1 MLARRVNFLLTAAV
15 RSIFRNKVQKTKVKA
30 KMSRFL
36 KVGTRSHFSLSSAFQ
51 IRSLLHYPRPFS
63 HVAEGERVGT
73 FTATKPSFIH
83 PTSIVHPNAVIGQ
96 GVSIGPFCSVSSSAK
111 LGNGCQLYPGSHVFG
126 TTELGDNCMLMTGA
140 VVGDDYPGCTI
151 IGSNNTIGYHAV
163 IGVKCQDMKYKPEDE
178 CFLEV
183 GHNNDIREH
192 TSIHRSSKSTNS
204 TVIGNGNFI
213 MGSCHIAHDCKI
225 GNNNIFANNTL
236 LAGHVEVEDYVHT
249 AGATVVHQFCH
260 LGSFSFLGGGS
271 VVSQDVP
278 KYMMVAG
285 DRAELR
291 GLNIVGL
298 TRCGFSTAEIRSLRT
313 AYRKIF
319 MCVDANAGSF
329 EERLAEVEEELVDV
343 PVVCAML
350 DSIRSSYT
358 EDRRG
363 ICKFRHWN
371 VS

>member
-1 MLARRVNFLLTAAV
+1 MW
-15 RSIFRNKVQKTKVKA
+15 
-30 KMSRFL
+30 RFL
-36 KVGTRSHFSLSSAFQ
+36 KVGGRSHFPLSCALR
-51 IRSLLHYPRPFS
+51 IRSLLHLPRSFS
-63 HVAEGERVGT
+63 CVCVVVDVADGERVDT
-73 FTATKPSFIH
+73 SKPGFIH
-83 PTSIVHPNAVIGQ
+83 PAAIVHPNAVIGQ

-126 TTELGDNCMLMTGA
+126 STELGDNCMLMTGA
-140 VVGDDYPGCTI
+140 IVGDDYPGCTI
-151 IGSNNTIGYHAV
+151 IGSNNRIGYHAV
-163 IGVKCQDMKYKPEDE
+163 IGVKCQDMKYKPKDE

-192 TSIHRSSKSTNS
+192 TSIHRSSKSTDR
-204 TVIGNGNFI
+204 TVIGSGNFI

-260 LGSFSFLGGGS
+260 LGSFAFLGGGS

-278 KYMMVAG
+278 KYMMVSG
-285 DRAELR
+285 ERAELR
-291 GLNIVGL
+291 GLNLVGL
-298 TRCGFSTAEIRSLRT
+298 TRYGFSIAEIRSLRT

-319 MCVDANAGSF
+319 MCIDANAGSF
-329 EERLAEVEEELVDV
+329 EERLAEVHGNLVHV
-343 PVVCAML
+343 PAVRAML
-350 DSIRSSYT
+350 QSIRNSFA

-363 ICKFRHWN
+363 ICKFRQWN